1 MFKGNVCCVDVSYL
15 TFYRFFALKKWY
27 GFAHKDDLD
36 SKETDYNWLDNTLF
50 LEKYKNT
57 LLNTILKICKKNKI
71 PLHNIVFAYDC
82 RRKDIWRKNL
92 KTKQG
97 ALYKET
103 RSESH
108 KKQNFT
114 AFDIFN
120 LVKNE
125 FLKEFITI
133 NKNKE
138 LYHPNLEADDSI
150 ALFIKKHKKDLDN
163 IIIIASDHDYLQI
176 CDEKV
181 HLIDLKEKQLDKIH
195 LVNKNIDKHILLLE
209 KILCG
214 DVSDNIGCCYL
225 DENYITELKTK
236 NINVRKNKGEYK
248 ITKNVFNKIIDD
260 DELKELFLKVI
271 KNKKGIESEKIKI
284 NKIIKNNM
292 FFDNQIIIDFD
303 FIPNIEQ

>member
-1 MFKGNVCCVDVSYL
+1 MFQGNVCCVDVSYL
-15 TFYRFFALKKWY
+15 TFYRFFALRKWY
-27 GFAHKDDLD
+27 SFAHKDDLE
-36 SKETDYNWLDNTLF
+36 SKEKDYKWLDNKLF
-50 LEKYKNT
+50 MDKYKTT

-71 PLHNIVFAYDC
+71 PLKNIVFAYDC
-82 RRKDIWRKNL
+82 PSKDIWRKNL
-92 KTKQG
+92 KTKQSE
-97 ALYKET
+97 LYKGT
-103 RSESH
+103 RSESQ

-114 AFDIFN
+114 EFEIFK
-120 LVKNE
+120 LVKNV
-125 FLKEFITI
+125 FLKEFITK

-195 LVNKNIDKHILLLE
+195 LVDKNIDRHILLLE

-225 DENYITELKTK
+225 DENYITTLKTK
-236 NINVRKNKGEYK
+236 NINVRKNKGEYR
-248 ITKNVFNKIIDD
+248 ITKSVFNKVIDN

-271 KNKKGIESEKIKI
+271 KDKKDIESEKVKI
-284 NKIIKNNM
+284 NNIIKNNM

-303 FIPNIEQ
+303 FIPIFG